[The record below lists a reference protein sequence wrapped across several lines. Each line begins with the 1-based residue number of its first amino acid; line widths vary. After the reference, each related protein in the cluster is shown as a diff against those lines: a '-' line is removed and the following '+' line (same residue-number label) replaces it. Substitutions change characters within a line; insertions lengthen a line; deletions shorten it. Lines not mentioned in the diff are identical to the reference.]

1 MNDPIDSFDGEYR
14 FLSNFWMSPLTIEGL
29 TFPTAEHAYQ
39 AAKSPHERDWVN
51 ITQIRTAG
59 QAKRQ
64 GAKLQLRD
72 GWNKMRIDVM
82 REILT
87 EKFKEPEL
95 THHLTLTGDRELI
108 EGNHWNDTFWGVCK
122 GVGSNHLG
130 KLLMEVRST
139 L

>member
-1 MNDPIDSFDGEYR
+1 MNNPIDSFDGEYR

-39 AAKSPHERDWVN
+39 AAKSPNESDWVLVSK
-51 ITQIRTAG
+51 IKTAG
-59 QAKRQ
+59 QAKRH
-64 GAKLQLRD
+64 GAKILLRK
-72 GWNKMRIDVM
+72 GWNDMRNDVM

-87 EKFKEPEL
+87 IKFQEPEL
-95 THHLTLTGDRELI
+95 AHLLSLTEDRELI

-130 KLLMEVRST
+130 ELLMEVRST